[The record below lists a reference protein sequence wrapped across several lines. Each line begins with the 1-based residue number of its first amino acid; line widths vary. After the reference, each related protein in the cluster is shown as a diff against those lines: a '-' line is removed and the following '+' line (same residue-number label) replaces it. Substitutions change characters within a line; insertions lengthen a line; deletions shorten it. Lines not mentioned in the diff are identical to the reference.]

1 MKALI
6 EKTEKN
12 IFTIAVSRNSTSPA
26 LLKEFQQLWQV
37 PCFSQHIT
45 GHQKSIRFA
54 TEYHIQD
61 NHNSKLEYQ
70 EMKRLLK
77 QATITIWY
85 KHSGGTQQRT
95 LKIQSTTTQK
105 PKNKTKL
112 QCDGCFFTLLRRLG
126 GWRGKCIWA
135 SGCKCYGDKRQKEL
149 KIQSKATQKPKN
161 KKKIAASSPC

>member
-6 EKTEKN
+6 EKTEKI

-26 LLKEFQQLWQV
+26 LLKEFQQIWQV

-45 GHQKSIRFA
+45 GHQKGIRFA
-54 TEYHIQD
+54 TELHIQD

-70 EMKRLLK
+70 EVKRLLK

-85 KHSGGTQQRT
+85 KHSGGTQPRT

-112 QCDGCFFTLLRRLG
+112 QCDACFLHLVKKIGCLKRKVYMSIRVQML
-126 GWRGKCIWA
+126 WRSTTEDTQNSIQDCP
-135 SGCKCYGDKRQKEL
+135 
-149 KIQSKATQKPKN
+149 KIQKTKQK
-161 KKKIAASSPC
+161 

>member
-6 EKTEKN
+6 EKTEKI

-26 LLKEFQQLWQV
+26 LLKEFQQIWQV

-45 GHQKSIRFA
+45 GHQKGIRFA
-54 TEYHIQD
+54 TELHIQD

-70 EMKRLLK
+70 EVKRLLK

-85 KHSGGTQQRT
+85 KHSGGTQPRT

-105 PKNKTKL
+105 PKNPRTK
-112 QCDGCFFTLLRRLG
+112 QNCSVMHAFFTLLRRLG
-126 GWRGKCIWA
+126 VWKGRCIWA
-135 SGCKCYGDKRQKEL
+135 SGYKCYGGQQQRTPKIRSRTAQK
-149 KIQSKATQKPKN
+149 SKN
-161 KKKIAASSPC
+161 KIKK